1 MVQTNQQGKPHMTF
15 ASIRTLLHGSL
26 ATILLMAAGTAA
38 GQEHSYAPS
47 DIENGR
53 GLYQANCLGC
63 HGNNGDAVEG
73 ANLGSGR
80 FRRVSSDEDL
90 IALIRS
96 GIPET
101 LMIPRPQLA
110 YGDLRAIVAFLR
122 TMQSGGVVAAR
133 DEREVRIG
141 DAARGE
147 QLFFGSAQ
155 CSTCHGIGGGGSP
168 LHPDLRGIGSQ
179 RTPAVLEQAILDPL
193 ASVREGQR
201 FYQVNTRDGRTI
213 TGKLLNRDTHS
224 VQLLGSDERLQSFRS
239 EDITAG
245 TFIPSPMPAYLDVL
259 SADAVA
265 DLVAFMLTLT
275 TE

>member
-1 MVQTNQQGKPHMTF
+1 MTF

-80 FRRVSSDEDL
+80 FRRASSDEDL

-239 EDITAG
+239 EEITAG

>member
-1 MVQTNQQGKPHMTF
+1 MVLFNQQGKPHMTF
-15 ASIRTLLHGSL
+15 ASIRTLLHGLL
-26 ATILLMAAGTAA
+26 ATILLIAAGTAA

-80 FRRVSSDEDL
+80 FRRASSDEDL

-147 QLFFGSAQ
+147 QLFYGSAQ

-224 VQLLGSDERLQSFRS
+224 VQLLSSDERLQSFRS
-239 EDITAG
+239 EEISAG